1 MPLARFTALPGEL
14 AGLTAAVAEA
24 IQPHLRFGEATLRLG
39 LPEPGRAPVA
49 AALAS
54 ERPGPV
60 LLLVATPAKSHTLYE
75 ELALFVAGMP
85 LARLPEREALPYEFA
100 RDDPG
105 RAVERHHALG
115 LLRSGEKAL
124 VVASW
129 AAGEGTPLVFFRGAV
144 SEMTSA

>member
-60 LLLVATPAKSHTLYE
+60 LLLVATPANVQDGDGVIKLNSLGQNCWKKAASDCD
-75 ELALFVAGMP
+75 LADATQAWGN
-85 LARLPEREALPYEFA
+85 
-100 RDDPG
+100 
-105 RAVERHHALG
+105 
-115 LLRSGEKAL
+115 
-124 VVASW
+124 
-129 AAGEGTPLVFFRGAV
+129 
-144 SEMTSA
+144 